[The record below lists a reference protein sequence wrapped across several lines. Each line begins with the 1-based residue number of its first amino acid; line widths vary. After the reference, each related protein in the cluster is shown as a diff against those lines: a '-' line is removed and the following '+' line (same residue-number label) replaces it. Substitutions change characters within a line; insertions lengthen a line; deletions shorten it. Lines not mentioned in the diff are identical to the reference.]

1 MRRVVLK
8 APVVR
13 PTPPAFRPSFLRQPR
28 LSGVL
33 VLALGVLAGCE
44 KSNPTPPP
52 APAEPPAAA
61 QAPAA
66 PAVPHEV
73 TLLVT
78 GGAFGQLQ
86 PVDGKGGAAE
96 MLGRWVAEEKHC
108 PGPVKEGQAPCAD
121 SGTLALATGDHWNGP
136 AISSFFLGTPTAE
149 VMGRMGF
156 AASAMGNHELAFG
169 KEAFLKNR
177 AAGGF
182 PFLAANL
189 KVKDPALAGDL
200 SLPAFQVFERRGLKI
215 GVVGLASEKTVR
227 TAMSGRAEGLE
238 VTGYE
243 DALSSA
249 VPEARKAGADV
260 VVVVA
265 DTCVTELQP
274 VVAKHADW
282 KLALVAGGRC
292 PQPVDTKEGNTTF
305 VSLDRGFNKYLR
317 AHLKFDPS
325 KPAGEKVTDVDTR
338 LVDVAGGTPD
348 AETAQ
353 LIAKWK
359 AQLDEV
365 LGQQI
370 GFTKAGIPQNS
381 PQMAKW
387 VAGAVREVLST
398 DGAILNKG
406 GIRGDLPAG
415 AITRGSIYS
424 VMPFENT
431 LLVVKLKG
439 EDLAKQLANP
449 NALIAGFTPAGK
461 GKFKD
466 AKGKALDPKKE
477 YSVATIEYL
486 YFGGDG
492 FEFEKLAPEPTETGM
507 AWQTPVVDWTKGK
520 ESSEKKPLEKL
531 VK

>member
-1 MRRVVLK
+1 MRT
-8 APVVR
+8 
-13 PTPPAFRPSFLRQPR
+13 TPPFRPRPFRQPR

-33 VLALGVLAGCE
+33 VLALGALSGCE
-44 KSNPTPPP
+44 KSTPPP
-52 APAEPPAAA
+52 A
-61 QAPAA
+61 APAA
-66 PAVPHEV
+66 QPAAREGPSAPAPRTV

-86 PVDGKGGAAE
+86 PAEGKGGAAE
-96 MLGRWVAEEKHC
+96 LLGRWVADEKHC
-108 PGPVKEGQAPCAD
+108 PGPVKDGQAPCAD

-156 AASAMGNHELAFG
+156 AASALGNHELAFG
-169 KEAFLKNR
+169 KDAFLKNR

-200 SLPAFQVFERRGLKI
+200 SLPAFQVFERRGLKV

-227 TAMSGRAEGLE
+227 TAMAGRAEGLE

-243 DALSSA
+243 DALNLA
-249 VPEARKAGADV
+249 IPEARKAGADV
-260 VVVVA
+260 VAVVA
-265 DTCVTELQP
+265 DTCVSDLQP
-274 VVAKHADW
+274 VVAKHPEW
-282 KLALVAGGRC
+282 KVSLVAGGGRC
-292 PQPVDTKEGNTTF
+292 PAPVDVKEGDTTF
-305 VSLDRGFNKYLR
+305 VSLDRGFGKYLR
-317 AHLKFDPS
+317 ANIKFDPA
-325 KPAGEKVTDVDTR
+325 KPAGEKVTGVDTK

-353 LIAKWK
+353 LVAKWK
-359 AQLDEV
+359 TQLDEV

-370 GFTKAGIPQNS
+370 GFTKAGITQDS

-387 VAGAVREVLST
+387 VAGAVREVLGT
-398 DGAILNKG
+398 DAVVLNKG

-415 AITRGSIYS
+415 AVTRGSIYS

-431 LLVVKLKG
+431 LLVVNLKG

-449 NALIAGFTPAGK
+449 KALIAGFTPAGK
-461 GKFKD
+461 DKFKD

-477 YSVATIEYL
+477 YSVATVEYL

-492 FEFEKLAPEPTETGM
+492 FEFEKLDPEPTETGM

-520 ESSEKKPLEKL
+520 ESSEKKPLEKQL
-531 VK
+531 K

>member
-1 MRRVVLK
+1 VNS
-8 APVVR
+8 
-13 PTPPAFRPSFLRQPR
+13 TPCYRFRPSRQSR

-33 VLALGVLAGCE
+33 VLALGALAGCE
-44 KSNPTPPP
+44 KSSPP
-52 APAEPPAAA
+52 
-61 QAPAA
+61 PAA
-66 PAVPHEV
+66 PATEQPDAAPAKPAVPSEV

-78 GGAFGQLQ
+78 GGTFGQLQ
-86 PVDGKGGAAE
+86 PVEGKGGAAE
-96 MLGRWVAEEKHC
+96 LLGQWVNNEKHC
-108 PGPVKEGQAPCAD
+108 PGPVKDGQATCAD

-136 AISSFFLGTPTAE
+136 ALSSFFLGAPTAE
-149 VMGRMGF
+149 VMGRMGY

-177 AAGGF
+177 ASGGF

-189 KVKDPALAGDL
+189 RVKDPALAGDM
-200 SLPAFQVFERRGLKI
+200 SLPAFQVFDRRGLKI

-227 TAMSGRAEGLE
+227 TAMAGRADGLE

-243 DALSSA
+243 EALASA
-249 VPEARKAGADV
+249 VPEARKAGADT

-274 VVAKHADW
+274 VVAKHPEW

-292 PQPVDTKEGNTTF
+292 PAQVYSKENGTIF
-305 VSLDRGFNKYLR
+305 ASLDRGFSKYLR
-317 AHLKFDPS
+317 AHITFDPA
-325 KPAGEKVTDVDTR
+325 KPAGEKVTQFEGK

-353 LIAKWK
+353 LVAKWK

-370 GFTKAGIPQNS
+370 GFTKTGIPQAS

-387 VAGAVREVLST
+387 VAGAVRESLGT
-398 DGAILNKG
+398 DAAILNKG

-415 AITRGSIYS
+415 PVTRGSIYT
-424 VMPFENT
+424 VMPFENS

-449 NALIAGFTPAGK
+449 NALISGFTAAGK

-466 AKGKALDPKKE
+466 AKGKALDPAKE
-477 YSVATIEYL
+477 YTVATVEYL

-507 AWQTPVVDWTKGK
+507 AWQTPVVDWTKQLD
-520 ESSEKKPLEKL
+520 SNEKKPLEKQL
-531 VK
+531 K

>member
-1 MRRVVLK
+1 M
-8 APVVR
+8 R
-13 PTPPAFRPSFLRQPR
+13 PTPPFLPRPLRQPR

-33 VLALGVLAGCE
+33 VLALGALAGCE

-52 APAEPPAAA
+52 APAEQPAAA

-86 PVDGKGGAAE
+86 PAEGKGGAAE
-96 MLGRWVAEEKHC
+96 LLGRWVAEEKHC
-108 PGPVKEGQAPCAD
+108 PGPVKDGQATCAD
-121 SGTLALATGDHWNGP
+121 AGTLALATGDHWNGP

-149 VMGRMGF
+149 VMGRMGY
-156 AASAMGNHELAFG
+156 AASALGNHELAFG

-189 KVKDPALAGDL
+189 KVKDPAVAGDL
-200 SLPAFQVFERRGLKI
+200 SLPPFQVFERRGLKI

-227 TAMSGRAEGLE
+227 TAMAGRAEGLE

-243 DALSSA
+243 EALNIA

-265 DTCVTELQP
+265 DACVSELQP
-274 VVAKHADW
+274 VVAKHAEW

-292 PQPVDTKEGNTTF
+292 PKPVDVKEGNTSF
-305 VSLDRGFNKYLR
+305 VSLDRGFGKYLR
-317 AHLKFDPS
+317 AHLKFDPA
-325 KPAGEKVTDVDTR
+325 KPAGEKVTDVETK
-338 LVDVAGGTPD
+338 VVEASGGTPD
-348 AETAQ
+348 SETAQ
-353 LIAKWK
+353 LVAKWK
-359 AQLDEV
+359 TQLDEV

-370 GFTKAGIPQNS
+370 GFSKAGIPQES

-387 VAGAVREVLST
+387 VAGAVREVLGT
-398 DGAILNKG
+398 DGAVLNRG

-415 AITRGSIYS
+415 AVTRGSIYS

-431 LLVVKLKG
+431 LLVVNLKG

-449 NALIAGFTPAGK
+449 NALIAGFTAAGK
-461 GKFKD
+461 DKFKD

-477 YSVATIEYL
+477 YTVATVEYL

-492 FEFEKLAPEPTETGM
+492 FEFEKLDPEPTETGM

-531 VK
+531 LK

>member
-1 MRRVVLK
+1 
-8 APVVR
+8 
-13 PTPPAFRPSFLRQPR
+13 
-28 LSGVL
+28 VL
-33 VLALGVLAGCE
+33 VLALGALAGCE
-44 KSNPTPPP
+44 KSTPLPPP
-52 APAEPPAAA
+52 AAEQPPAA
-61 QAPAA
+61 QQ
-66 PAVPHEV
+66 VPNEV
-73 TLLVT
+73 TLLLT

-86 PVDGKGGAAE
+86 PVEGKGGAAE
-96 MLGRWVAEEKHC
+96 LLGRWTSEEKHC
-108 PGPVKEGQAPCAD
+108 PGPVKDGQAPCAD

-136 AISSFFLGTPTAE
+136 ALSSFFLGTPTAE
-149 VMGRMGF
+149 VMGRMGY

-169 KEAFLKNR
+169 KEVFLKNR

-189 KVKDPALAGDL
+189 KVKDPSLAGDL
-200 SLPAFQVFERRGLKI
+200 SLPAFQVFERRGLKV

-243 DALSSA
+243 EALSVA

-265 DTCVTELQP
+265 DACVTELQP
-274 VVAKHADW
+274 VIAKHADW
-282 KLALVAGGRC
+282 KLSLVAGGRC
-292 PQPVDTKEGNTTF
+292 PAPMDTKQGDTTF
-305 VSLDRGFNKYLR
+305 VSLDRGFGKYLR
-317 AHLKFDPS
+317 ARIKFDLA
-325 KPAGEKVTDVDTR
+325 KPAGEKVTDMETKV
-338 LVDVAGGTPD
+338 VEVSGGTPD

-353 LIAKWK
+353 LVAKWK
-359 AQLDEV
+359 SQLDEV

-370 GFTKAGIPQNS
+370 GFTKAGIPQAS

-387 VAGAVREVLST
+387 VAGAVREVLNT
-398 DGAILNKG
+398 DGAVLNKG

-415 AITRGSIYS
+415 AVTRGSIYS

-431 LLVVKLKG
+431 LLVVNLKG
-439 EDLAKQLANP
+439 ADLARQLANP
-449 NALIAGFTPAGK
+449 NALIAGFSAAGK
-461 GKFKD
+461 DKFKD

-477 YSVATIEYL
+477 YTVATVEYL

-492 FEFEKLAPEPTETGM
+492 FEFETLDPEPTETGM

-520 ESSEKKPLEKL
+520 ESTEKKPLEKL
-531 VK
+531 LK